1 MDEIK
6 AGWYPDPSGDASKLR
21 YWDGQAW
28 TDQYLP
34 TQTSASNTASQA
46 QQTPYSATQPDP
58 AAASAYQAQSNPS
71 YTQQPYQAAQPQ
83 ATYVEY
89 PQSNT
94 TNIYIQ
100 TDGRLFYPDAT
111 YPMTST
117 DRTLRQIAFIWNI
130 FCLACSCWFIIPLA
144 WQIPMLVRS
153 WGIYKGTKPNTVA
166 FGVCNLLFFGFV
178 SGVLLLCSNK
188 DQ

>member
-1 MDEIK
+1 MEESK
-6 AGWYPDPSGDASKLR
+6 PGWYPDPSGDTSKLR
-21 YWDGQAW
+21 YWDGQSW

-34 TQTSASNTASQA
+34 TQTSASSQNS
-46 QQTPYSATQPDP
+46 Q
-58 AAASAYQAQSNPS
+58 
-71 YTQQPYQAAQPQ
+71 TQQPSPVSTQPEPAQQCAAQVQGQPTTTYTYQPQ
-83 ATYVEY
+83 AA
-89 PQSNT
+89 T

-100 TDGRLFYPDAT
+100 TDGCAYHPGVI
-111 YPMTST
+111 YPMTNT
-117 DRTLRQIAFIWNI
+117 DKTLRLIAFIWNI
-130 FCLACSCWFIIPLA
+130 FCLACTCWAIIPLA
-144 WQIPMLVRS
+144 WEIPMLVRS